1 MNNNVSYINIEQYMI
16 ILIGGEKGGAG
27 KTTIATN
34 IAALRTSRQKET
46 LLVDTDRQS
55 TSSFWCSVRE
65 EKGIIPRVS
74 SIQKYEKAV
83 RTEVK
88 ELSKKFQDII
98 IDAGGRDSP
107 ELRGSLLVC
116 NKAIFPLRPSQFDLW
131 TLGRL
136 NVLVETAKEINES
149 LEAYVVVNMAS
160 PNPNVKEAEG
170 MKELVKEFT
179 QLNILTTIVYERIIY
194 RRAALEGM
202 GVVEYKPEDT
212 KATNEVVSLYEEIY
226 GRIESEQ

>member
-1 MNNNVSYINIEQYMI
+1 MI
-16 ILIGGEKGGAG
+16 VLFGGEKGGAG
-27 KTTIATN
+27 KTTLATN
-34 IAALRTSRQKET
+34 IVALRTSLQPET
-46 LLVDTDRQS
+46 LLIDTDRQS

-65 EKGIIPRVS
+65 EKGVLQRVT

-83 RTEVK
+83 RTEAK
-88 ELSKKFQDII
+88 ELNKKYEDII

-136 NVLVETAKEINES
+136 NVLVETAKEINEF
-149 LEAYVVVNMAS
+149 LDAYVVINMAS
-160 PNPNVKEAEG
+160 PNPNVKEAEE

-179 QLNILTTIVYERIIY
+179 QLNILKTIVYERIAY

-202 GVVEYKPEDT
+202 GVTEYKPEDN
-212 KATNEVVSLYEEIY
+212 KAIQEIVSLYEEIY
-226 GRIESEQ
+226 GEIQNEQNW

>member
-46 LLVDTDRQS
+46 LLIDTDRQS

>member
-1 MNNNVSYINIEQYMI
+1 MI
-16 ILIGGEKGGAG
+16 VLFGGEKGGAG
-27 KTTIATN
+27 KTTLATN
-34 IAALRTSRQKET
+34 ISALKTSRQEET

-65 EKGIIPRVS
+65 EKSIVPRVS

-88 ELSKKFQDII
+88 ELSKKFADII

-116 NKAIFPLRPSQFDLW
+116 DKAIFPLRPSQFDLW
-131 TLGRL
+131 TLSRL
-136 NVLVETAKEINES
+136 NLLVETAKEINEN
-149 LEAYVVVNMAS
+149 LKAYVVVNMAS
-160 PNPNVKEAEG
+160 PNPNVKEAED

-179 QLNILTTIVYERIIY
+179 QLNILKTIIYERIVY
-194 RRAALEGM
+194 RRAALGGM
-202 GVVEYKPEDT
+202 GVIEYKPEDS
-212 KATNEVVSLYEEIY
+212 KAINEIMNLYEEIY
-226 GRIESEQ
+226 GEINNE

>member
-1 MNNNVSYINIEQYMI
+1 MI
-16 ILIGGEKGGAG
+16 VLFGGEKGGCG
-27 KTTIATN
+27 KTTLATN
-34 IAALRTSRQKET
+34 IAALRTFKQPET

-65 EKGIIPRVS
+65 EKGVTPRVS

-88 ELSKKFQDII
+88 ELRKKYDDII

-116 NKAIFPLRPSQFDLW
+116 DKAIFPLRPSQFDLW

-136 NVLVETAKEINES
+136 NVLVDTAKEINES
-149 LEAYVVVNMAS
+149 LKAYIVINMAS
-160 PNPNVKEAEG
+160 PNPNVKEAED
-170 MKELVKEFT
+170 MQELVREFT
-179 QLNILTTIVYERIIY
+179 QLSIMRTIVYERISY
-194 RRAALEGM
+194 RKAAIVGM
-202 GVVEYKPEDT
+202 GVTEYKPEDT
-212 KATNEVVSLYEEIY
+212 KAVQEVVNLYEEIY
-226 GRIESEQ
+226 EDTLNAKQVY

>member
-1 MNNNVSYINIEQYMI
+1 MI
-16 ILIGGEKGGAG
+16 VLIGGEKGGAG

-34 IAALRTSRQKET
+34 LAALRTSIQKET

-65 EKGIIPRVS
+65 EKKGGVPRVS

-116 NKAIFPLRPSQFDLW
+116 DKAIFPLRPSQFDLW

-136 NVLVETAKEINES
+136 NVLVETAREINES

-160 PNPNVKEAEG
+160 PNPNVKEADG
-170 MKELVKEFT
+170 MKDLVKEFT
-179 QLNILTTIVYERIIY
+179 QLSILTTIVYERIVY

-202 GVVEYKPEDT
+202 GVVEYKPEDS
-212 KATNEVVSLYEEIY
+212 KAVNEVVSLYEEIY
-226 GRIESEQ
+226 GRIEGE

>member
-1 MNNNVSYINIEQYMI
+1 MI
-16 ILIGGEKGGAG
+16 ILFGGEKGGAG
-27 KTTIATN
+27 KTTLATN
-34 IAALRTSRQKET
+34 ISALRTSLQPET
-46 LLVDTDRQS
+46 LLIDTDRQS

-65 EKGIIPRVS
+65 ENSISPRVS

-88 ELSKKFQDII
+88 ELSKKYEDII

-116 NKAIFPLRPSQFDLW
+116 DKVIFPLRASQFDLW

-136 NVLVETAKEINES
+136 NVLVETAREINES
-149 LEAYVVVNMAS
+149 LDAYVVINMAS
-160 PNPNVKEAEG
+160 PNPNVKESED
-170 MKELVKEFT
+170 MKELIKEFS
-179 QLNILTTIVYERIIY
+179 QLNILKTIVYERIVY

-202 GVVEYKPEDT
+202 GVTEYRPEDT
-212 KATNEVVSLYEEIY
+212 KALQEVVSLYEEIY
-226 GRIESEQ
+226 GVTANEQ

>member
-1 MNNNVSYINIEQYMI
+1 MI
-16 ILIGGEKGGAG
+16 VLFGGEKGGAG
-27 KTTIATN
+27 KTTLATN
-34 IAALRTSRQKET
+34 IAALRTTKQPET

-65 EKGIIPRVS
+65 EKGVSPRVS

-88 ELSKKFQDII
+88 ELNKKYKDII

-116 NKAIFPLRPSQFDLW
+116 NKAVFPLRPSQFDLW
-131 TLGRL
+131 TLSRL
-136 NVLVETAKEINES
+136 SVLVETAKEINEG
-149 LEAYVVVNMAS
+149 LEAYVIVNMAS
-160 PNPNVKEAEG
+160 PNPNVKEVED

-179 QLNILTTIVYERIIY
+179 YLSMLRTVVYERIVY
-194 RRAALEGM
+194 RRAAVEGM

-212 KATNEVVSLYEEIY
+212 KAIQEIVSLYEEIY
-226 GRIESEQ
+226 GQIDNE